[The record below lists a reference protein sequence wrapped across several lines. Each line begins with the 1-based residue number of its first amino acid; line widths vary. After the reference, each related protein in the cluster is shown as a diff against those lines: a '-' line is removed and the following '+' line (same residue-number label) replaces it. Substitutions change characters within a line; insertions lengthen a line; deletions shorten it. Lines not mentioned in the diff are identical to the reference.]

1 MDNFKFKDVEMTFDY
16 RKLAHYDQEYLRTM
30 TFETINDRSV
40 NQDGIPFIDCY
51 PYADNFTMF
60 SNQDEMLNHMA
71 DFNSHTDS
79 TASHLLHNKKYW
91 LAWTYSS
98 DDEE

>member
-1 MDNFKFKDVEMTFDY
+1 MDNFKFKDVEMAFDY

-30 TFETINDRSV
+30 TFETIMS
-40 NQDGIPFIDCY
+40 
-51 PYADNFTMF
+51 
-60 SNQDEMLNHMA
+60 
-71 DFNSHTDS
+71 DFNSQMDS